1 MPRLP
6 RTLTRET
13 IQAACAVFEQRARE
27 AAATDEGLS
36 FEDIV
41 IARPI
46 TRRQLDRVP
55 AAWLYGARVRLR
67 ADDVLVITKLQTEQ
81 HQRACGELHYLL
93 GNYSVV
99 ACSDQMVAQPKRRLT
114 LPDGS
119 VVTPDVQIYRQPT
132 TSGTLPVPL
141 ALFEVEVHHRPMS
154 DIIATAAHYLHQL
167 PSVVQVVLL
176 KFFPLSLT
184 TNQELSMPAMLISFR
199 RATGANAGLVEVAQ
213 MCSFGNERIPD
224 HVVQTL
230 AAPSGL
236 HVPFIVTEQQQE
248 PAQYLP
254 PGFTLDNVLAEL
266 EHQLQTHV
274 VFAVD
279 MPAPLPAIPMDLV
292 RGFVEA
298 MRGWDHDRAVFPRT
312 VTALCRTA
320 E

>member
-6 RTLTRET
+6 RTLTREA
-13 IQAACAVFEQRARE
+13 IQAATAVFEQRMRE

-36 FEDIV
+36 FDDIV
-41 IARPI
+41 IACPI
-46 TRRQLDRVP
+46 THRQLDRVP
-55 AAWLYGARVRLR
+55 DAWLYGARVMLR
-67 ADDVLVITKLQTEQ
+67 ADGALVITKLQTNQ

-93 GNYSVV
+93 GNYSD
-99 ACSDQMVAQPKRRLT
+99 ANSGQMVAQPNRRLT

-154 DIIATAAHYLHQL
+154 DIVATAAHYLHQL
-167 PSVVQVVLL
+167 PSVAQVVFI

-184 TNQELSMPAMLISFR
+184 ASQELRMPAMLISFR
-199 RATGANAGLVEVAQ
+199 RASGENSGLVEVAQ

-224 HVVQTL
+224 HVAQTL
-230 AAPSGL
+230 VAPSGL
-236 HVPFIVTEQQQE
+236 HVPFTVTEQQQE

-274 VFAVD
+274 VFPVD
-279 MPAPLPAIPMDLV
+279 MPAPLSTIPMDLV
-292 RGFVEA
+292 REFVEA
-298 MRGWDHDRAVFPRT
+298 VRGWDHDRAISPHI
-312 VTALCRTA
+312 VTALRRA
-320 E
+320 AQ